1 MLSMKTAT
9 ARSEKKR
16 QVGTHR
22 AGDARMMRAA
32 GFAADEAAR
41 RSDLGR
47 VEGIVLAGVHSW
59 GNSAL
64 DRVACWP
71 LVPVAGEPLLS
82 HTIRWLG
89 GADIKGVN
97 ICANSDTLHVSRVL
111 GDGQKCGAVLEYYED
126 RMPRGPAGC
135 IRDVIMDRVAS
146 TFVVLDAS
154 VLPRIELRELL
165 EAHDRSHALLT
176 VAAVHGGGDALSRRR
191 LVPAGIYVCSRRIAE
206 YIGRTGYQDVKERLV
221 PHLHAKGVR
230 VHTHVVGN
238 EVLPRVRCAASY
250 LTVNKYLVEQLV
262 RLGQTG
268 PEYLRQGQAR
278 IHTTACIES
287 DVRLIG
293 PVLIGPGCTV
303 KRRAVVV
310 GPTSLGTDS
319 QVGESATISRSA
331 VWSSCRIGAGAIVDD
346 CVVADGAVIDDGVM
360 QRNAVC
366 VVMN

>member
-1 MLSMKTAT
+1 MKTAT

-32 GFAADEAAR
+32 GFVAEEVAR
-41 RSDLGR
+41 RSNLGF

-71 LVPVAGEPLLS
+71 LVPVAGEPLLL

-97 ICANSDTLHVSRVL
+97 ICANSDTLWVSRVL
-111 GDGQKCGAVLEYYED
+111 GDGQNCGAVLEYYED

-165 EAHDRSHALLT
+165 EAHYRSGALLT
-176 VAAVHGGGDALSRRR
+176 VAAVHGGGDAPSQRR

-250 LTVNKYLVEQLV
+250 LMVNKWMIEAFT
-262 RLGQTG
+262 RNGEPG
-268 PEYLRQGQAR
+268 PEYRKQGEAR
-278 IHTTACIES
+278 IHTTAQVEL
-287 DVRLIG
+287 DARLIG
-293 PVLIGPGCTV
+293 PVLIGPGCKV
-303 KRRAVVV
+303 KRNALIV

-319 QVGESATISRSA
+319 QVGESATVSRSA